1 MGNAPIMAS
10 ASTARARLLREAGVT
25 VVIDPADL
33 DEEAVK
39 STQRR
44 AGAGALG
51 CATTLAVAKAQTI
64 ARRHPGALV
73 IGADQILALGDE
85 WFDKPTD
92 ISAAW
97 RQLAALRGRTHSLPT
112 AVCVCRDEVVLWRAA
127 SEPRLTMHD
136 FGDAFLDAYLAAEG
150 EAVLSSVGAYRVE
163 GRGAQLFAAIEG
175 DHFAIQGLPLI
186 ELLGFLRSVGA
197 IPT

>member
-1 MGNAPIMAS
+1 MSGALILAS
-10 ASTARARLLREAGVT
+10 ASTARARLLREAGVAVT
-25 VVIDPADL
+25 IDPADL
-33 DEEAVK
+33 DEGAVK
-39 STQRR
+39 SARRR
-44 AGAGALG
+44 AGSGAPD
-51 CATTLAVAKAQTI
+51 CAMALAVAKAQAV
-64 ARRHPGALV
+64 ARRHPDALV
-73 IGADQILALGDE
+73 IGADQMLACDDD
-85 WFDKPTD
+85 WFDKPAD
-92 ISAAW
+92 LGAAW

-112 AVCVCRDEVVLWRAA
+112 AVCVCRHEAVLWRAE
-127 SEPRLTMHD
+127 SEPRLTMRD

-150 EAVLSSVGAYRVE
+150 EAVLSSVGAYRLE